1 MKRNLLI
8 GGMLVAYFTLPAQM
22 TTTPKVLSH
31 VDGGAVLYVG
41 KNALLYN
48 GGGLQVK
55 DTGVLEN
62 HGNVMVVASDAINDV
77 LRTLDGTS
85 DKLEGSTS
93 GGTIMNALN
102 EPAAYSTWNAN
113 SSAATPA
120 YTYGQFYIKGINQ
133 ANIKGIVDQQFRAPN
148 HGAYQQFSLPFY
160 GKTASTLSNELGKV
174 FNTQRWSQNEILV
187 WNTDQIVFDNLPN
200 ISTVLGSAT
209 YVPYSYYILGGK
221 NLDVASQTRT
231 VKGVP
236 VSDVTYFSRTLSGAG
251 AGVNYGANGNAIN
264 QYNEKYNTYLGDSF
278 AYSRGNVWDGTDYGK
293 NMYFF
298 ANQYLTN
305 LDLSNLNVNT
315 DPDYVPNIN
324 GIRLEPTNVQYHPNV
339 GGSIVGFKFVTNV
352 NGVWTGDTDY
362 LMIRPMGTFMI
373 KLLNN
378 SVTPTINLSNLRRF
392 NYYSRNTGTPY
403 SVIANRGA
411 VNGTVKELAIIG
423 LNANGGEVARTY
435 YVVYPNGVTGHSS
448 NTKAQVTAGSTNLL
462 GTYEE
467 DPINGGYDNNYTS
480 SYWLYINEANED
492 NFKGK
497 NIKLVK
503 YSGDIVSYKMQIK
516 ENGELIPDGEHL
528 LSTNDGFYFKGVDG
542 VTQPV
547 NQNMILAAGGA
558 STQAYDVY
566 YGLPSGVL
574 ANGQATVPSR
584 TVIAYNPGIDHY
596 VVIFDPNWKK
606 ADIQVFDMSG
616 KLMLSERGISTS
628 MNYTIN
634 LVKSLN
640 NVYLVKIISDK
651 GEIVQ
656 GKIIK

>member
-8 GGMLVAYFTLPAQM
+8 GGMLFAYFTLPAQM

-31 VDGGAVLYVG
+31 IDGGAVLYVG
-41 KNALLYN
+41 KNALVYN

-62 HGNVMVVASDAINDV
+62 HGNIMVVASDAVNDV
-77 LRTLDGTS
+77 LRTLNGTN
-85 DKLEGSTS
+85 DKLEGSSS
-93 GGTIMNALN
+93 GGTIINALN
-102 EPAAYSTWNAN
+102 EPTAYSTWNTN

-120 YTYGQFYIKGINQ
+120 YTYGQLYVQGIKQ
-133 ANIKGIVDQQFRAPN
+133 DNIKGIVDQQFRSPN
-148 HGAYQQFSLPFY
+148 HGAYQQFSMPFY
-160 GKTASTLSNELGKV
+160 GKTASTLSGELGKV

-187 WNTDQIVFDNLPN
+187 WNNDHIVFDNLPS

-209 YVPYSYYILGGK
+209 YAPYSYYILGGK

-251 AGVNYGANGNAIN
+251 AGINYGTNGNAIN
-264 QYNEKYNTYLGDSF
+264 EYNEKYNTYLGDSF
-278 AYSRGNVWDGTDYGK
+278 AYSRGSIWDGTDYGK

-305 LDLSNLNVNT
+305 LDLSNLNVVT

-324 GIRLEPTNVQYHPNV
+324 GIRLEPTNVQYQPNV

-378 SVTPTINLSNLRRF
+378 SVTPTINLANLRRF

-403 SVIANRGA
+403 SVGANRGA
-411 VNGTVKELAIIG
+411 SNGTVKELAIIG

-435 YVVYPNGVTGHSS
+435 YVVYPNGITGHSS
-448 NTKAQVTAGSTNLL
+448 DTKAQVTAGSTNLL

-492 NFKGK
+492 NFRGK

-528 LSTNDGFYFKGVDG
+528 LSSNDGFYFKGIDG

-547 NQNMILAAGGA
+547 NQNMVLAAGGA

-574 ANGQATVPSR
+574 ANGQVAIPSR
-584 TVIAYNPGIDHY
+584 TVIAYNPSIDHHI
-596 VVIFDPNWKK
+596 VIFDPNWKK

-616 KLMLSERGISTS
+616 KLIFSERGISTS

-634 LVKSLN
+634 LMNNLN

>member
-8 GGMLVAYFTLPAQM
+8 GTMLCAYISLHAQM

-31 VDGGAVLYVG
+31 IDDGAVVYVG
-41 KNALLYN
+41 KNTLVYN
-48 GGGLQVK
+48 GGGLEVK
-55 DTGVLEN
+55 DTGILEN
-62 HGNVMVVASDAINDV
+62 HGNIMIVASDAANDV
-77 LRTLDGTS
+77 FRTLDGTN
-85 DKLEGSTS
+85 DKIEGATS
-93 GGTIMNALN
+93 GGTILNVLN
-102 EPAAYSTWNAN
+102 EPATYSTWNVNN
-113 SSAATPA
+113 STATPT
-120 YTYGQFYIKGINQ
+120 YTYGQLYVRGISQANMKGI
-133 ANIKGIVDQQFRAPN
+133 IDQQFRAPN

-187 WNTDQIVFDNLPN
+187 WNNDQIVFDNLPN

-236 VSDVTYFSRTLSGAG
+236 VSDVSFFSRTLSGAG
-251 AGVNYGANGNAIN
+251 AGINYGTNGSAIN
-264 QYNEKYNTYLGDSF
+264 QYNERYNTYLGDSF
-278 AYSRGNVWDGTDYGK
+278 AYSRGKVWDGVDYGK

-298 ANQYLTN
+298 ANPYLTN
-305 LDLSNLNVNT
+305 VDLFNLNVQT

-339 GGSIVGFKFVTNV
+339 GGSMVGFKFVTNV

-373 KLLNN
+373 KLLDN
-378 SVTPTINLSNLRRF
+378 SVAPTINLANLRRF
-392 NYYSRNTGTPY
+392 NYYSRNTGTTY
-403 SVIANRGA
+403 AVNANRGTA
-411 VNGTVKELAIIG
+411 NGTVKELAIIG

-435 YVVYPNGVTGHSS
+435 YVVYPNGVSGHS
-448 NTKAQVTAGSTNLL
+448 NETKAQVTAGSSSLL

-480 SYWLYINEANED
+480 SYWLYINEANDD

-503 YSGDIVSYKMQIK
+503 YSGDIVSYKMQVK
-516 ENGELIPDGEHL
+516 ENGNLIPDGEHL
-528 LSTNDGFYFKGVDG
+528 LSSNDGFYFKGFDG
-542 VTQPV
+542 VTQPI
-547 NQNMILAAGGA
+547 NQNMILTAGGA
-558 STQAYDVY
+558 ATQDYDVY

-574 ANGQATVPSR
+574 ANGQANVPSR
-584 TVIAYNPGIDHY
+584 TVIAYNPSIENHI
-596 VVIFDPNWKK
+596 VIFDPNWKK

-616 KLMLSERGISTS
+616 KLIISERGISTS
-628 MNYTIN
+628 GNYTIN
-634 LVKSLN
+634 LMKSLN
-640 NVYLVKIISDK
+640 NVFLVKIISDK